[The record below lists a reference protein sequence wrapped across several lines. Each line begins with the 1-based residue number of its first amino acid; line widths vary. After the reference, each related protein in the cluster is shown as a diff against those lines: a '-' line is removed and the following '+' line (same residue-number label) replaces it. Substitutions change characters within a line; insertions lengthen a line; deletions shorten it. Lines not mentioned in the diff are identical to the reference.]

1 MVLDG
6 VGVHGD
12 KQRGAMFARDLHPL
26 FQRDES
32 VLLSGHRHT
41 VLPGMLEQAFEG
53 QSGGEG
59 DVFFVGAGYTDGAGI
74 LSAMARIEHHE
85 RRVAG
90 RPARC
95 GIGKIV
101 RFLTTPGGRQKGAE
115 DADGGADP
123 AQHEP
128 TT

>member
-1 MVLDG
+1 M
-6 VGVHGD
+6 
-12 KQRGAMFARDLHPL
+12 
-26 FQRDES
+26 
-32 VLLSGHRHT
+32 VLLSGHGHT
-41 VLPGMLEQAFEG
+41 VLPGMLEQPFEG
-53 QSGGEG
+53 QSGGES
-59 DVFFVGAGYTDGAGI
+59 DVLFVGAGYTDGAGV

-90 RPARC
+90 RPAR
-95 GIGKIV
+95 GGMGKIA
-101 RFLTTPGGRQKGAE
+101 RFLATPGGRQKSAE